1 MSNAYSYFVRGAT
14 HAAMCRTSIESVKRF
29 ESDARFIVMTDE
41 GERNWSIP
49 EASVHVFDS
58 GMPIML
64 ANLEAQCQALFQVSY
79 GEAVTF
85 LDTDILLLE
94 ALPVI
99 PGSHLTITWRDHV
112 LKNDE
117 DEKIEGIAS
126 AMPYNYGV
134 MRAVSCYRT
143 QEAFIWMRERIR
155 KMHEGHQKW
164 YGNQLALHELAG
176 PRPSEG
182 MRVDSRRIPWTLT
195 NHGNAVCIAKIPGER
210 WNWTPSKVGERLH
223 GVRSAIHFKGRA
235 RGLMESYAKRLELK
249 WHVEPQEKAA

>member
-1 MSNAYSYFVRGAT
+1 MSTYSYFVRGAK

-41 GERNWSIP
+41 DARDWSIP
-49 EASVHVFDS
+49 DASVHVFDS

-64 ANLEAQCQALFQVSY
+64 ANLEAQCQALSQVAY
-79 GEAVTF
+79 GESITF
-85 LDTDILLLE
+85 LDTDILMLE

-99 PGSHLTITWRDHV
+99 PGAHLTITWRDHV

-126 AMPYNYGV
+126 TMPYNYGV

-143 QEAFIWMRERIR
+143 SEVFIWMRERIR
-155 KMHEGHQKW
+155 KMHQGHQKW

-176 PRPSEG
+176 PRPTDG

-195 NHGNAVCIAKIPGER
+195 ELGNVILIAKIPCER

-223 GVRSAIHFKGRA
+223 GVHSVCHFKGKA
-235 RGLMESYAKRLELK
+235 RGLMESYAKRLGLTWTDE
-249 WHVEPQEKAA
+249 VKAA